1 MIIPGKG
8 INTYLD
14 IRTKISNN
22 KQNSRFYITDI
33 TNQDFRKLL
42 NKFNNA
48 PYIGYKSKQVC
59 NEPTEDYFFLLKYI
73 TELMKSE
80 R

>member
-1 MIIPGKG
+1 MEIPGKG
-8 INTYLD
+8 MTTSLAIMTK
-14 IRTKISNN
+14 RTKN
-22 KQNSRFYITDI
+22 KQKARFAITEI